1 MRKAL
6 LVIDMQEATVGKNHA
21 DFFKYD
27 TALLKKVNNVIN
39 NTDADLV
46 VYIRNLMKNNFI
58 NKLALS

>member
-27 TALLKKVNNVIN
+27 TALLKKVNNVI
-39 NTDADLV
+39 
-46 VYIRNLMKNNFI
+46 F
-58 NKLALS
+58 LAFCSIMLEIYFFTSLEPK